1 MLKGMSSA
9 SNSRQVFSVR
19 EPKVQASTPVWYAYH
34 TGVLACTFGSRTEK
48 TCRELLALLMP
59 FNIGTVITDD

>member
-1 MLKGMSSA
+1 MLMLRLSANPMSNGA
-9 SNSRQVFSVR
+9 SLAVK
-19 EPKVQASTPVWYAYH
+19 PGSTPVWYAYH